1 MPLRNTFKSGTQDGE
16 VRKQSNFGWHW
27 ISYLP
32 TRRQRP
38 PEQIQKKI
46 LYGHHLDMAFP
57 SNEEASDYHLT
68 STEVE
73 LAEKLNGSQFT
84 KQGISASD
92 FLLLNHHRP
101 EAACF
106 IRTANESNSVC

>member
-73 LAEKLNGSQFT
+73 LAE
-84 KQGISASD
+84 D
-92 FLLLNHHRP
+92 FEGCEVHGFHL
-101 EAACF
+101 
-106 IRTANESNSVC
+106 

>member
-73 LAEKLNGSQFT
+73 LAEVSEVKWVAIYETRHIGFRFS
-84 KQGISASD
+84 S
-92 FLLLNHHRP
+92 P
-101 EAACF
+101 
-106 IRTANESNSVC
+106 